1 MIFQS
6 STGSIEKGADRRSE
20 FSRHWTWWN
29 PGNPKTIFFPPEV
42 RFQPLEVGCI
52 LWTLSQGFF
61 VKYVGLLLQVKG
73 DQVILSISAFCCR
86 LFGEDLRPS
95 RAPSKAKSGCL
106 GAMLTSFL

>member
-1 MIFQS
+1 LKKVLTEGLSFHVIGLGGTLAIQRPF
-6 STGSIEKGADRRSE
+6 
-20 FSRHWTWWN
+20 
-29 PGNPKTIFFPPEV
+29 FFPPEV

-61 VKYVGLLLQVKG
+61 VKYVRLLLQVKG